1 MLLLVVFLKHME
13 LVEMKINF
21 NGHSPTDREV
31 EFTQDDQV
39 RLFEIMKE
47 EFINHITY
55 ARFSNIY
62 HPTKIE
68 KGIAKF
74 CDDYNVD
81 IAYEK
86 DRVAFFTALIKE
98 MKYQ

>member
-1 MLLLVVFLKHME
+1 
-13 LVEMKINF
+13 MKINF
-21 NGHSPTDREV
+21 TGHSVTNREV

-55 ARFSNIY
+55 SRFSNVY

-68 KGIAKF
+68 KEIIQLCADF
-74 CDDYNVD
+74 DVD
-81 IAYEK
+81 VAYDK

-98 MKYQ
+98 MKYDG

>member
-1 MLLLVVFLKHME
+1 
-13 LVEMKINF
+13 MKIKF

-31 EFTQDDQV
+31 EFSKDDQV

-55 ARFSNIY
+55 ARF
-62 HPTKIE
+62 PTHLE
-68 KGIAKF
+68 KQLSTF
-74 CDDYNVD
+74 CNDYGVD
-81 IAYEK
+81 VEYDK

>member
-1 MLLLVVFLKHME
+1 
-13 LVEMKINF
+13 MKITF
-21 NGHSPTDREV
+21 KGHAPSDREV
-31 EFTQDDQV
+31 EFTHDDQM

-55 ARFSNIY
+55 SRFSNVY

-68 KGIAKF
+68 KEIIQL
-74 CDDYNVD
+74 CDDFDVD
-81 IAYEK
+81 VAYEK

-98 MKYQ
+98 MKYDG

>member
-1 MLLLVVFLKHME
+1 
-13 LVEMKINF
+13 MKITF

-31 EFTQDDQV
+31 DFTQDDQV

-55 ARFSNIY
+55 ARFSNISY
-62 HPTKIE
+62 PTPIE
-68 KGIAKF
+68 KHLKKF

-81 IAYEK
+81 IAYDK

>member
-1 MLLLVVFLKHME
+1 
-13 LVEMKINF
+13 MKIKF

-55 ARFSNIY
+55 AKFSNIHY
-62 HPTKIE
+62 PTKLE
-68 KGIAKF
+68 NGIAKF
-74 CDDYNVD
+74 CNDFGVD
-81 IAYEK
+81 VEYEK
-86 DRVAFFTALIKE
+86 DRVAFFTAVLDALKNP
-98 MKYQ
+98 YQ